1 MMQSKKLLLTIL
13 LLWVSLTSIAQL
25 GNDKVSYRTPKEY
38 TIAGVTFQGGENFD
52 QNAILLIAGLR
63 IGDKITVPGDRFT
76 KAIKNLWAEKLF
88 SDIGIYVEKTGP
100 GDNIFLRIELT
111 GRKRLSKFKF
121 TGLSN
126 NKVKKVKDEIDL
138 YKGKI
143 ITENLKISTKKAIRG
158 YFNDKGYLRT
168 KVEIVQKPDTS
179 VKNSD
184 YFIINVDKGERI
196 KIKEITFEGNTEFSD
211 GKLRRTMKDT
221 KNQSLLNIFSRSKFN
236 RTAFERDKKLI
247 LDKYHEVGMRDVEI
261 VKDSIYDIDEKH
273 IGIKIWIDEGP
284 RYYFGNIT
292 WLGNSKFRSGQLD
305 TLLGIKPGDVY
316 NKKLLE
322 ERLFASQDGSDISS
336 LYMDR
341 GHLFFNL
348 NPVEVQVRGDSID
361 FEMRITEGKKAYI
374 KNVIIKGNTKT
385 NDRIILRE
393 IRTKP
398 GDLFSRSDI
407 IRTQRELA
415 NLGYLDPEQFQ
426 VNPIPNPQEGTVDIE
441 YTVAEKSA
449 DQIELSG
456 GFGAGRLVGTL
467 GLSFNNFSIKNM
479 FKKGAWTPLPS
490 GDGQRLSIRGQT
502 NGKYFQSYNF
512 SFTEP
517 WLGGK
522 KPNSF
527 SVSAFHSLSNI
538 SGLPKDDPDRSAVSI
553 SGASVGLGKRL
564 KWPDDYF
571 SVYHELSYEY
581 YDIQNYSAFVFDN
594 GYSHNLAY
602 QYVLS
607 RNSID
612 NPLYPKGGSKITFS
626 AKMTFPYSLVDG
638 VDDYSDLPDQQ
649 LYKFAE
655 YYKLKFTTSYFTPL
669 SPDKKLV
676 LNTKIGFGFL
686 GNYSKAKGAS
696 PFERFYLGGSGLTG
710 FQLDSREIIALRG
723 YDDMSLSPTVGG
735 LMIAKYTLEL
745 RYPITLNPQATIYAL
760 TFAEA
765 GNTWNNF
772 KEFNPFKVNR
782 SVGVGVR
789 VFLPMFGLLGVDYG
803 WGFDKTDSGGQGAAG
818 VNAAIEQKGYF
829 GKFHFTIGMNLG
841 EL

>member
-1 MMQSKKLLLTIL
+1 MQFKKSFLTIITCL
-13 LLWVSLTSIAQL
+13 FSSALFAQING
-25 GNDKVSYRTPKEY
+25 GNIDYRTPKEY
-38 TIAGVTFQGGENFD
+38 TIGGIIVKGAENFD
-52 QNAILLIAGLR
+52 ENAILLIAGLR
-63 IGDKITVPGDRFT
+63 IGDKITVPGDKFA
-76 KAIKNLWAEKLF
+76 KAIKNLWAERLF
-88 SDIGIYVEKTGP
+88 SDIEIYGKP
-100 GDNIFLRIELT
+100 GNKENIFLFIEVT

-121 TGLSN
+121 NGLSS

-143 ITENLKISTKKAIRG
+143 ITENLIVSTEKTIRG
-158 YFNDKGYLRT
+158 YFNEKGYLRT
-168 KVEIVQKPDTS
+168 KVEIIQKPDTA
-179 VKNSD
+179 VANSN
-184 YFIINVDKGERI
+184 YFIINVDRGERI

-236 RTAFERDKKLI
+236 RTAFERDKQLV

-261 VKDSIYDIDEKH
+261 IKDSIYDIDEKH
-273 IGIKIWIDEGP
+273 IGIKIYLNEGP
-284 RYYFGNIT
+284 KYYFGNIT

-341 GHLFFNL
+341 GHLFFSL
-348 NPVEVQVRGDSID
+348 QPVETQVRGDSID

-374 KNVIIKGNTKT
+374 KNVFIRGNTKT

-398 GDLFSRSDI
+398 GDLFSRNDI
-407 IRTQRELA
+407 VRTQRELA

-426 VNPIPNPQEGTVDIE
+426 VNPMPNPQDGTVDIE
-441 YTVAEKSA
+441 YVVAEKSS

-467 GLSFNNFSIKNM
+467 GLSFNNFSVKNM

-490 GDGQRLSIRGQT
+490 GDGQKLSIRAQT
-502 NGKYFQSYNF
+502 NGKFFQSYNF

-527 SVSAFHSLSNI
+527 SLAAFHSLSNV
-538 SGLPKDDPDRSAVSI
+538 SGLPKNDPDRRSVSI
-553 SGASVGLGKRL
+553 TGASVGLGRRL

-571 SVYHELSYEY
+571 SEYHELSYEFY
-581 YDIQNYSAFVFDN
+581 NMTNYNFFVYEN
-594 GYSHNLAY
+594 GVSHNLAY
-602 QYVLS
+602 QYILS
-607 RNSID
+607 RNSVD
-612 NPLYPKGGSKITFS
+612 NPLYPKEGSKITFS
-626 AKMTFPYSLVDG
+626 AKVTFPYSLFDG
-638 VDDYSDLPDQQ
+638 IDDYNDVPDEQ
-649 LYKFAE
+649 LYKWAE
-655 YYKLKFTTSYFTPL
+655 YYKLKFTTSWFSPL
-669 SPDKKLV
+669 TNDKKLV
-676 LNTKIGFGFL
+676 LNTKVGFGFL
-686 GNYSKAKGAS
+686 GSYSSAKGPSA
-696 PFERFYLGGSGLTG
+696 FERFYLGGSGLTG

-723 YDDMSLSPTVGG
+723 YDDLSLSPDVGAM
-735 LMIAKYTLEL
+735 LIAKYTLEL
-745 RYPITLNPQATIYAL
+745 RYPITLNPQATIYTLA
-760 TFAEA
+760 FAEA
-765 GNTWNNF
+765 GNTWSDF

-803 WGFDKTDSGGQGAAG
+803 WGFDQTDSGASSAAG
-818 VNAAIEQKGYF
+818 VNAAIQQKGYY